1 LNKKNIVKRNAYILM
16 LFLALSAFLFSCE
29 NDIEVVKSLAN
40 TQDLP
45 VYSSE
50 NIEIEYTDSGF
61 LQIKI
66 VAPLFEIEKKSER
79 EEYSIFKKGLM
90 VFFYNK
96 SQELIARFKSDYAIY
111 NNNSQIW
118 KAQGNIVAVNTKGEI
133 LQTELLYWDTQKRK
147 IYTDNMAKVT
157 DESSEVIGE
166 GFTADEDFT
175 NWEFQKVTGIIDIS
189 DKKNIAE

>member
-1 LNKKNIVKRNAYILM
+1 M

-111 NNNSQIW
+111 NNNTQIW